1 MEGSVLVIGG
11 GIAGIQTSLDLT
23 ELGYKVYLVEE
34 KASIG
39 GHMAQFDKLFPN
51 NDCSLCVLAPK
62 MVSVYRNPNIE
73 LLTLSKVIKASGT
86 SGNFNVTILKHPRYV
101 DESKCRGCGDCA
113 ARCPKIEVP
122 NLFDMN
128 LGKRKSI
135 YIPFPQATPPVYIID
150 PELCLFLNRNVCG
163 VCQKVC
169 QAKAIDFE
177 QQSEEININVGAIVV
192 ATGFDMLGKELGA
205 KWSYSSKNVI
215 NALEYERML
224 SPTGPFSTHILRPSD
239 EKEPKHL
246 AFIQCVGLGY
256 SEDDIPYC
264 SRVCCMYTA
273 KNAKLTKEYADNIE
287 ITVFRHNIRVFGR
300 DFYEYTKTAQE
311 EYGINYINSKILNIE
326 ENPETNDLIINYK
339 DMASRKEKSYKA
351 NLLVLAAPLIPSE
364 GTKELANIL
373 GIELDQYNFFKS
385 HSYFNK
391 SLSTKQGIYL
401 SGFIQSPMN
410 ISETVT
416 NASGVASEIA
426 NLLKSVRFS
435 KIKERAID
443 ILPEKQIIKMT
454 PRALV
459 IGGGVSGMTAAL
471 NLGNQGFET
480 ILLEKQNH
488 LGGNLNY
495 INLLYPTQQSGSD
508 FLFNIE
514 EEVRN
519 HPNIK
524 IFLNTN
530 IENITG
536 SIGNYDIKFFD
547 INNKVRNIEV
557 GIIIIAT
564 GGQEFKPTG
573 LFQYNKNNKNVLT
586 LLELEDKLKS
596 KKYTWIK
603 KIKHITFILCV
614 KARQKEG
621 FSYCSNVCCSNAIKN
636 MKILKEINPDIQIH
650 VLFRDLHMAKKE
662 FEEIFSERKY
672 VADYV
677 KYDLKNLPEIIKI
690 REDPEKYLIKVL
702 DDRNPNQFIELKSD
716 LLILATPLIPPDDL
730 KHLSQLL
737 DLPLDENGF
746 FIEAHRKLRPLDFKG
761 QGVFVCGSA
770 QWPKNIQ
777 DCISEANGA
786 AGRASRFLSLEK
798 ISTTKVE
805 LLSFL
810 LSIECFF
817 KDMEVNIDKCNGC
830 GRCVEICEFKAIS
843 LIDAKQEYEDVS
855 VPAKKAYINPAICK
869 GCGRCAAT
877 CRLKAIEPRHY
888 DFNQISAIIDPYFL
902 SGIKVD
908 QELQKDGQMPVLH

>member
-23 ELGYKVYLVEE
+23 ELGYKVYLIEE
-34 KASIG
+34 EPSIG

-62 MVSVYRNPNIE
+62 MVSIYRNPNIE
-73 LLTLSKVIKASGT
+73 LLTLSKVIRASGT
-86 SGNFNVTILKHPRYV
+86 AGDFNVTILKHPRYV

-135 YIPFPQATPPVYIID
+135 YIPFPQATPPVYVID

-169 QAKAIDFE
+169 KAKAIDFE
-177 QQSEEININVGAIVV
+177 QQSEEINIKVGAIVV
-192 ATGFDMLGKELGA
+192 ATGFDMLGIELGS
-205 KWSYSSKNVI
+205 KWSYNSKNVI

-224 SPTGPFSTHILRPSD
+224 SPTGPFGTHILRPSD

-256 SEDDIPYC
+256 SEDNIPYC

-273 KNAKLTKEYADNIE
+273 KNAKLTKDYAENIE

-300 DFYEYTKTAQE
+300 DFYEYTKTAE
-311 EYGINYINSKILNIE
+311 DEYGINYINSKILSIE
-326 ENPETNDLIINYK
+326 EDPETNDLIINYK
-339 DMASRKEKSYKA
+339 DMTSRKEKSYKA
-351 NLLVLAAPLIPSE
+351 NLLVLAAPLVPSE
-364 GTKELANIL
+364 GTKELGKIL
-373 GIELDQYNFFKS
+373 GIEIDQYNFFKS

-391 SLSTKQGIYL
+391 SLSTKEGIYL

-426 NLLKSVRFS
+426 TLLKSVRFS
-435 KIKERAID
+435 QIKQRVID
-443 ILPEKQIIKMT
+443 ILPEKQIIKIT
-454 PRALV
+454 PRALI

-480 ILLEKQNH
+480 IILEKQNQ

-495 INLLYPTQQSGSD
+495 INLLYPTKQSGSD

-524 IFLNTN
+524 VFLNSD
-530 IENITG
+530 IESITG
-536 SIGNYDIKFFD
+536 SIGNYNISFLD
-547 INNKVRNIEV
+547 INSKVRNFVV

-564 GGQEFKPTG
+564 GGQEFKPVD
-573 LFQYNKNNKNVLT
+573 LFQYNQVNKNVLT
-586 LLELEDKLKS
+586 LLELENKLKN
-596 KKYTWIK
+596 KKYSWIK

-621 FSYCSNVCCSNAIKN
+621 FSYCSNVCCSNSIKN
-636 MKILKEINPDIQIH
+636 MKILKEINPNINIH

-677 KYDLKNLPEIIKI
+677 KYDLKNIPEIIKI
-690 REDPEKYLIKVL
+690 RENPEKYLIKIL
-702 DDRNPNQFIELKSD
+702 DERNPNKFIEFKSD
-716 LLILATPLIPPDDL
+716 LVILATPLIPPDDL
-730 KHLSQLL
+730 HHLSEML

-830 GRCVEICEFKAIS
+830 GRCVEVCEFKAIS
-843 LIDAKQEYEDVS
+843 LVDAKQEYEDVS

-869 GCGRCAAT
+869 GCGRCSAT
-877 CRLKAIEPRHY
+877 CRLKAINPRHY

-902 SGIKVD
+902 SGIKAE

>member
-23 ELGYKVYLVEE
+23 ELGYKVYLIEE
-34 KASIG
+34 KPSIG

-51 NDCSLCVLAPK
+51 NDCALCVLAPK

-73 LLTLSKVIKASGT
+73 LLTLSKVIRASGT
-86 SGNFNVTILKHPRYV
+86 AGDFDITILKRPRYV

-113 ARCPKIEVP
+113 SKCPKIEVP

-135 YIPFPQATPPVYIID
+135 YIPYPQATPPVYVID

-169 QAKAIDFE
+169 KAKAIDFE
-177 QQSEEININVGAIVV
+177 QQSEEIDINVGAIVV
-192 ATGFDMLGKELGA
+192 ATGFNMLGRELDL
-205 KWSYSSKNVI
+205 KWSYNSKNVV

-224 SPTGPFSTHILRPSD
+224 SPTGPFGTHLLRPSD
-239 EKEPKHL
+239 EKEPKKI

-256 SEDDIPYC
+256 SEDNIPYC

-273 KNAKLTKEYADNIE
+273 KNAKLTKQYAENSE

-300 DFYEYTKTAQE
+300 DFYEYTKTAQD
-311 EYGINYINSKILNIE
+311 EYGINYINSKIINIE
-326 ENPETNDLIINYK
+326 EDRKTNDLIIKYK
-339 DMASRKEKSYKA
+339 DMTSRKEESYNA

-364 GTKELANIL
+364 GTKELAKIL
-373 GIELDQYNFFKS
+373 GIELDRYDFFKS
-385 HSYFNK
+385 QSYFNK
-391 SLSTKQGIYL
+391 SLSTKEGIYL

-426 NLLKSVRFS
+426 TLLKSERFS
-435 KIKERAID
+435 QIKKRLID
-443 ILPEKQIIKMT
+443 ILPENQVINIT
-454 PRALV
+454 PRALI

-471 NLGNQGFET
+471 NLGNQGFEVL
-480 ILLEKQNH
+480 LLEKQNQ

-519 HPNIK
+519 HPKIK
-524 IFLNTN
+524 IFLNSE
-530 IENITG
+530 IEDITG
-536 SIGNYDIKFFD
+536 SIGNYSISFLD
-547 INNKVRNIEV
+547 INRKVRNFGV

-564 GGQEFKPTG
+564 GGQEFKPFG
-573 LFQYNKNNKNVLT
+573 LFQYNKSNKNVLT
-586 LLELEDKLKS
+586 LLELENKLKS
-596 KKYTWIK
+596 KDFSWIK
-603 KIKHITFILCV
+603 KIKNITFILCV

-621 FSYCSNVCCSNAIKN
+621 FSYCSNVCCSNSIKN
-636 MKILKEINPDIQIH
+636 MKILKEINPNAQIH

-677 KYDLKNLPEIIKI
+677 KYDLKNIPEIVKI
-690 REDPEKYLIKVL
+690 REVPEKYLIKII
-702 DDRNPNQFIELKSD
+702 DARNPEKFIEFNSD
-716 LLILATPLIPPDDL
+716 LVILATPLIPPDDL
-730 KHLSQLL
+730 TQLSLLL
-737 DLPLDENGF
+737 DLPLDDNGF
-746 FIEAHRKLRPLDFKG
+746 FIEAHRKLRPLDFMG
-761 QGVFVCGSA
+761 QGIFVCGSA

-786 AGRASRFLSLEK
+786 AGRASRFLSLDQ

-805 LLSFL
+805 ILSFL

-817 KDMEVNIDKCNGC
+817 KDMEVNVDKCNGC
-830 GRCVEICEFKAIS
+830 GRCVEVCEFKAIS
-843 LIDAKQEYEDVS
+843 LIDANQEYEDVS

-869 GCGRCAAT
+869 GCGRCSAT
-877 CRLKAIEPRHY
+877 CRLKAIDPRHY

-902 SGIKVD
+902 SGIKSE
-908 QELQKDGQMPVLH
+908 QELPKDGQMPVLP